1 MKHEDKS
8 IIRLCRGMIRLSF
21 RAFLLAGAML
31 TPIVAE
37 AQHLAYVTQQG
48 WDNVSVIDTTTNT
61 VVATIPVGGMPSGIA
76 VTPSG
81 TFAYVVNYFSH
92 NVSVIDTTTNTVVAT
107 IPVGNAPFDIAITPS
122 GAFAYVLH
130 EGSWGALSVIDI
142 ATNTVV
148 ATVQVE
154 SPRGIAFTP
163 DGTFAYVTN
172 VFSDSVS
179 VIDTA
184 TNILVATVQSVGKFP
199 RGVAITPDGA
209 FAYVVNQ
216 GSANVSVID
225 INLKTVVGT
234 VNLGAGAEPLKV
246 AITPDG
252 AFAYVP
258 NPSSTNVFDVFVID
272 TVTNTVVATVEGI
285 DSPGGLA
292 ITPDGTFV
300 YVTNVGSNKVSVINT
315 TTNAV
320 VATVEVEFGP
330 YDIAIGPLKL
340 ITVAIDIKPGDANN
354 SINPKS
360 NGEIPVAIL
369 AKDGLD
375 VSQINPA
382 TIRFGKTGEENSLSH
397 YAFEDVDKDGDL
409 DLMLHFKTKESGIQ
423 CGDTKAY
430 LKGKMMNGLAIKG
443 SDSVR
448 TVGCK

>member
-31 TPIVAE
+31 TPIAAE

-48 WDNVSVIDTTTNT
+48 WDNVSVIDTTTNA
-61 VVATIPVGGMPSGIA
+61 VVATI
-76 VTPSG
+76 
-81 TFAYVVNYFSH
+81 
-92 NVSVIDTTTNTVVAT
+92 
-107 IPVGNAPFDIAITPS
+107 
-122 GAFAYVLH
+122 
-130 EGSWGALSVIDI
+130 
-142 ATNTVV
+142 
-148 ATVQVE
+148 
-154 SPRGIAFTP
+154 
-163 DGTFAYVTN
+163 
-172 VFSDSVS
+172 
-179 VIDTA
+179 
-184 TNILVATVQSVGKFP
+184 QSVGKFP

-234 VNLGAGAEPLKV
+234 INLAAGAEPLKV

-258 NPSSTNVFDVFVID
+258 NPSSTDVFVID

-285 DSPGGLA
+285 NSPGGLA

-300 YVTNVGSNKVSVINT
+300 YVTNLGSNKVSVIDT

-330 YDIAIGPLKL
+330 HDIAIGPLKL

-375 VSQINPA
+375 VFQINPA

-430 LKGKMMNGLAIKG
+430 LKGTMMNGLAIKG

>member
-1 MKHEDKS
+1 MKHEDES
-8 IIRLCRGMIRLSF
+8 MNRRYGGMIRLSF
-21 RAFLLAGAML
+21 RAFLLAGVML
-31 TPIVAE
+31 TPIAAE
-37 AQHLAYVTQQG
+37 AQHHAYVAQQG

-61 VVATIPVGGMPSGIA
+61 VVATIPVGNMPSGIA
-76 VTPSG
+76 ITPSE
-81 TFAYVVNYFSH
+81 TYVYVANYFS
-92 NVSVIDTTTNTVVAT
+92 NTISVIDTTINAVVAT
-107 IPVGNAPFDIAITPS
+107 IPVADRPFNIAITPN

-130 EGSWGALSVIDI
+130 VGSWGGFSVIDI
-142 ATNTVV
+142 ATNIVV
-148 ATVQVE
+148 ATVPVE

-163 DGTFAYVTN
+163 DGAFAYVTN
-172 VFSDSVS
+172 VFTDSVS
-179 VIDTA
+179 VFDTA
-184 TNILVATVQSVGKFP
+184 TNTLVSTVQSVGKFP

-216 GSANVSVID
+216 VGTVSVID
-225 INLKTVVGT
+225 INLKYVVST
-234 VNLGAGAEPLKV
+234 INLAAGVDILEV

-258 NPSSTNVFDVFVID
+258 NPTSKNVFVID
-272 TVTNTVVATVEGI
+272 TKTNTIFATVEGN
-285 DSPGGLA
+285 DSPGDLA

-300 YVTNVGSNKVSVINT
+300 YVTMVSSNKVSVINT

-320 VATVEVEFGP
+320 VANIEVEFGP
-330 YDIAIGPLKL
+330 LDIAIGGPKL

-397 YAFEDVDKDGDL
+397 YALKDVDKDGDL
-409 DLMLHFKTKESGIQ
+409 DLMLYFKTKDAGIQ

-430 LKGKMMNGLAIKG
+430 LKGKMMNGLAIRG